1 MYIKARPVRSGLV
14 DPDHEKNLHDPCAVY
29 KLFSLKVDKFVVDFI
44 KSFANPAGFL
54 LVLFLGPD
62 PNGILNK

>member
-1 MYIKARPVRSGLV
+1 MKKTY
-14 DPDHEKNLHDPCAVY
+14 DPCAVY

-54 LVLFLGPD
+54 LGLFLGPD